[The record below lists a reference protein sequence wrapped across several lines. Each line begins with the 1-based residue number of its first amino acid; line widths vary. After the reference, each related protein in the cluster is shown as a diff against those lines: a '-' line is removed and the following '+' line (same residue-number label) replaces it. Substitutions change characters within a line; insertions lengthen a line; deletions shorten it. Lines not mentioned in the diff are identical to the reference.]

1 MIRCGRL
8 VVRTSGFHPED
19 RGFNSLPQYKSK
31 GMKPKQSDSGFF
43 MLFRPFARKIVFDF
57 EKLEVRIYK
66 DKTAVYKNG
75 EKLID

>member
-1 MIRCGRL
+1 
-8 VVRTSGFHPED
+8 
-19 RGFNSLPQYKSK
+19 
-31 GMKPKQSDSGFF
+31 MKPKQSDSGFF

-75 EKLID
+75 KRLID

>member
-1 MIRCGRL
+1 MSNMIPIKTNL
-8 VVRTSGFHPED
+8 TDKTEQSTSGF
-19 RGFNSLPQYKSK
+19 FILY
-31 GMKPKQSDSGFF
+31 
-43 MLFRPFARKIVFDF
+43 RPFARKIEFDF